1 MVLSFLFGKVWP
13 RLNGEFFRQNQ
24 DNIGVH
30 EAGARSCNKASL
42 AKLKDRYV
50 INCDSQKQ
58 NISGRFWHI
67 AELHSAIFIAIK
79 RPVVT
84 GS

>member
-1 MVLSFLFGKVWP
+1 MVLSFLFSKVWP

-24 DNIGVH
+24 DNIGMH
-30 EAGARSCNKASL
+30 EAGARSCNQASL

-58 NISGRFWHI
+58 NISGRFWPT
-67 AELHSAIFIAIK
+67 AAI
-79 RPVVT
+79 RDGPCPSQSV
-84 GS
+84 

>member
-13 RLNGEFFRQNQ
+13 RLNGKFFRQNQ

-30 EAGARSCNKASL
+30 ETGARSCNQASL

-58 NISGRFWHI
+58 NISSRFWPDSVI
-67 AELHSAIFIAIK
+67 RNMAEYITYLA
-79 RPVVT
+79 T
-84 GS
+84 